1 MLQFTSQSDF
11 PEIYRIM
18 QASFPDD
25 EYRPYN
31 EQLAL
36 FQEPEYRIYYMP
48 VIELEGVV
56 NNSNGNSKIQAAGFL
71 AVWEFES
78 FIYIEHFA
86 VDPALRNSGTGS
98 AMLQELVKQYQKPIC
113 LEVELPEDELTRRR
127 IGFYERNGFV
137 FNEYP
142 YMQPPIS
149 KGKSP
154 VPLRIMTYRNE
165 ITREEFQKMK
175 EILYRRVYSMS
186 DAYLAEELG
195 EEYCRNFVNG
205 I

>member
-1 MLQFTSQSDF
+1 MLQRINETNF
-11 PEIYRIM
+11 PEIYRVM
-18 QASFPDD
+18 QASFSDD
-25 EYRPYN
+25 EYRPYD

-36 FQEPEYRIYYMP
+36 FEEPEYRIYYMP
-48 VIELEGVV
+48 
-56 NNSNGNSKIQAAGFL
+56 AGFL

-142 YMQPPIS
+142 YIQPPIS

-154 VPLRIMTYRNE
+154 VPLRIMTYGSA
-165 ITREEFQKMK
+165 ITQDTFEEMK
-175 EILYRRVYSMS
+175 RVLYQRVYK
-186 DAYLAEELG
+186 
-195 EEYCRNFVNG
+195 CTV
-205 I
+205 

>member
-11 PEIYRIM
+11 SEIYRIM
-18 QASFPDD
+18 QASFSDN
-25 EYRPYN
+25 EYRPYD

-36 FQEPEYRIYYMP
+36 FEEPEYRIYYMP
-48 VIELEGVV
+48 
-56 NNSNGNSKIQAAGFL
+56 AGFL

-142 YMQPPIS
+142 YIQPPIS

-154 VPLRIMTYRNE
+154 VPLRIMTYGE
-165 ITREEFQKMK
+165 AITRETFEAMK
-175 EILYRRVYSMS
+175 NVLYRSVYKYGVS
-186 DAYLAEELG
+186 
-195 EEYCRNFVNG
+195 
-205 I
+205 

>member
-1 MLQFTSQSDF
+1 MLQRINETNFT
-11 PEIYRIM
+11 EIYRIM
-18 QASFPDD
+18 QASFSDD
-25 EYRPYN
+25 EYRPYD

-36 FQEPEYRIYYMP
+36 FEEPEYRIYYMP
-48 VIELEGVV
+48 
-56 NNSNGNSKIQAAGFL
+56 AGFL
-71 AVWEFES
+71 AVWEFEF

-142 YMQPPIS
+142 YIQPPIS

-154 VPLRIMTYRNE
+154 VPLRIMTYKSE

-175 EILYRRVYSMS
+175 EILYRRVYKCE
-186 DAYLAEELG
+186 A
-195 EEYCRNFVNG
+195 R

>member
-1 MLQFTSQSDF
+1 MLQRINETNFR
-11 PEIYRIM
+11 EIYRIM

-25 EYRPYN
+25 EYRPYE

-48 VIELEGVV
+48 
-56 NNSNGNSKIQAAGFL
+56 AGFL
-71 AVWEFES
+71 AVWEFED
-78 FIYIEHFA
+78 FTYIEHFA
-86 VDPALRNSGTGS
+86 VDPALRNSGIGS

-113 LEVELPEDELTRRR
+113 LEIELPEDELTRRR

-154 VPLRIMTYRNE
+154 VPLRIMTYGSA
-165 ITREEFQKMK
+165 IPREKFEEMK
-175 EILYRRVYSMS
+175 EVLYRRVYK
-186 DAYLAEELG
+186 
-195 EEYCRNFVNG
+195 CTV
-205 I
+205 

>member
-11 PEIYRIM
+11 SEIYRIM
-18 QASFPDD
+18 QASFSDD
-25 EYRPYN
+25 EYRPYD

-36 FQEPEYRIYYMP
+36 FEKPEYRIYYMSA
-48 VIELEGVV
+48 IEMERV
-56 NNSNGNSKIQAAGFL
+56 SNHSTGNSTMHAAGFL

-78 FIYIEHFA
+78 FTYIEHFA
-86 VDPALRNSGTGS
+86 VDPVLRNSGTGS
-98 AMLQELVKQYQKPIC
+98 AMLQELVRKYQKQIC

-142 YMQPPIS
+142 YIQPPIS

-154 VPLRIMTYRNE
+154 VPLRVMTYGKG
-165 ITREEFQKMK
+165 ITRQAFEEMRKV
-175 EILYRRVYSMS
+175 LYRRVYK
-186 DAYLAEELG
+186 
-195 EEYCRNFVNG
+195 CG

>member
-1 MLQFTSQSDF
+1 MLQRINETNF

-18 QASFPDD
+18 QASFSDD
-25 EYRPYN
+25 EYRPYD

-36 FQEPEYRIYYMP
+36 FEEPEYRIYYMP
-48 VIELEGVV
+48 
-56 NNSNGNSKIQAAGFL
+56 AGFL

-142 YMQPPIS
+142 YIQPPIS

-154 VPLRIMTYRNE
+154 VPLRIMTYGSA

-175 EILYRRVYSMS
+175 EILYRRVYKCE
-186 DAYLAEELG
+186 AK
-195 EEYCRNFVNG
+195 

>member
-1 MLQFTSQSDF
+1 MLQRINETDF

-18 QASFPDD
+18 QASFSDD
-25 EYRPYN
+25 EYRPYD

-36 FQEPEYRIYYMP
+36 FEEPEYRIYYMP
-48 VIELEGVV
+48 
-56 NNSNGNSKIQAAGFL
+56 AGFL

-142 YMQPPIS
+142 YIQPPIS
-149 KGKSP
+149 KEKSP
-154 VPLRIMTYRNE
+154 VPLRIMTYRSE

-175 EILYRRVYSMS
+175 EILYRRVYKCE
-186 DAYLAEELG
+186 A
-195 EEYCRNFVNG
+195 R

>member
-1 MLQFTSQSDF
+1 MLQRINETNF

-18 QASFPDD
+18 QASFSGD
-25 EYRPYN
+25 EYRPYD

-36 FQEPEYRIYYMP
+36 FEEPEYRIYYMP
-48 VIELEGVV
+48 
-56 NNSNGNSKIQAAGFL
+56 AGFL

-142 YMQPPIS
+142 YIQPPIS

-154 VPLRIMTYRNE
+154 VPLRIMTYGE
-165 ITREEFQKMK
+165 AITRETFEAIKNV
-175 EILYRRVYSMS
+175 LYRSVYKYGVS
-186 DAYLAEELG
+186 
-195 EEYCRNFVNG
+195 
-205 I
+205 

>member
-1 MLQFTSQSDF
+1 MLQRINETNF

-18 QASFPDD
+18 QASFSDD
-25 EYRPYN
+25 EYRPYD

-36 FQEPEYRIYYMP
+36 FEEPEYRIYYMP
-48 VIELEGVV
+48 
-56 NNSNGNSKIQAAGFL
+56 AGFL

-142 YMQPPIS
+142 YIQPPIS

-154 VPLRIMTYRNE
+154 VPLRIMTYGE
-165 ITREEFQKMK
+165 AITRETFEAMK
-175 EILYRRVYSMS
+175 NVLYRSVYKYGVS
-186 DAYLAEELG
+186 
-195 EEYCRNFVNG
+195 
-205 I
+205 

>member
-1 MLQFTSQSDF
+1 MLQRINETNF

-18 QASFPDD
+18 QASFSDD
-25 EYRPYN
+25 EYLPYD

-36 FQEPEYRIYYMP
+36 FEEPEYRIYYMP
-48 VIELEGVV
+48 
-56 NNSNGNSKIQAAGFL
+56 AGFL

-142 YMQPPIS
+142 YIQPPIS

-154 VPLRIMTYRNE
+154 VPLRIMTYGSA
-165 ITREEFQKMK
+165 ITQDTFEEMK
-175 EILYRRVYSMS
+175 RVLYQRVYK
-186 DAYLAEELG
+186 
-195 EEYCRNFVNG
+195 CTV
-205 I
+205 

>member
-1 MLQFTSQSDF
+1 MLQRINETDF

-18 QASFPDD
+18 QASFSDD
-25 EYRPYN
+25 EYRPYD

-36 FQEPEYRIYYMP
+36 FEEPEYRIYYMP
-48 VIELEGVV
+48 
-56 NNSNGNSKIQAAGFL
+56 AGFL

-98 AMLQELVKQYQKPIC
+98 AMLKELVKQYQKPIC

-127 IGFYERNGFV
+127 IGFYKRNGFV

-142 YMQPPIS
+142 YIQPPIS

-154 VPLRIMTYRNE
+154 VPLRIMTYGE
-165 ITREEFQKMK
+165 AITRETFEAMK
-175 EILYRRVYSMS
+175 NVLYRSVYK
-186 DAYLAEELG
+186 YGVL
-195 EEYCRNFVNG
+195 
-205 I
+205 

>member
-1 MLQFTSQSDF
+1 MLQRINETDF

-18 QASFPDD
+18 QASFSDD
-25 EYRPYN
+25 EYRPYD

-36 FQEPEYRIYYMP
+36 FEEPEYRIYYMP
-48 VIELEGVV
+48 
-56 NNSNGNSKIQAAGFL
+56 AGFL

-86 VDPALRNSGTGS
+86 VDPALRNSGTG
-98 AMLQELVKQYQKPIC
+98 AMQHELVKQYQKPIC

-142 YMQPPIS
+142 YIQPPIS

-154 VPLRIMTYRNE
+154 VPLRIMTYRSE

-175 EILYRRVYSMS
+175 EILYRRVYKCE
-186 DAYLAEELG
+186 A
-195 EEYCRNFVNG
+195 R

>member
-1 MLQFTSQSDF
+1 MLQRINETNF
-11 PEIYRIM
+11 PEIYRVM
-18 QASFPDD
+18 QASFSDD
-25 EYRPYN
+25 EYRPYD

-36 FQEPEYRIYYMP
+36 FEEPEYRIYYMP
-48 VIELEGVV
+48 
-56 NNSNGNSKIQAAGFL
+56 AGFL

-142 YMQPPIS
+142 YIQPPIS

-154 VPLRIMTYRNE
+154 VPLRIMTYKSE

-175 EILYRRVYSMS
+175 EILYRRVYKCG
-186 DAYLAEELG
+186 A
-195 EEYCRNFVNG
+195 R

>member
-1 MLQFTSQSDF
+1 MLQRINETDF

-18 QASFPDD
+18 QASFSDD
-25 EYRPYN
+25 EYRPYD

-36 FQEPEYRIYYMP
+36 FEEPEYRIYYMP
-48 VIELEGVV
+48 
-56 NNSNGNSKIQAAGFL
+56 AGFL

-86 VDPALRNSGTGS
+86 VDPSLRNSGTGS
-98 AMLQELVKQYQKPIC
+98 AMLKELVIQYQKPIC

-142 YMQPPIS
+142 YIQPPIS

-154 VPLRIMTYRNE
+154 VPLRIMTYRSE

-175 EILYRRVYSMS
+175 EILYRRVYKCE
-186 DAYLAEELG
+186 A
-195 EEYCRNFVNG
+195 R

>member
-1 MLQFTSQSDF
+1 MLQRINETDF

-18 QASFPDD
+18 HASFSDD
-25 EYRPYN
+25 EYRPYD

-36 FQEPEYRIYYMP
+36 FEEPEYRIYYMP
-48 VIELEGVV
+48 
-56 NNSNGNSKIQAAGFL
+56 AGFL

-142 YMQPPIS
+142 YIQPPIS

-154 VPLRIMTYRNE
+154 VPLRIMTYRSE

-175 EILYRRVYSMS
+175 EILYRRVYKCE
-186 DAYLAEELG
+186 A
-195 EEYCRNFVNG
+195 R

>member
-1 MLQFTSQSDF
+1 
-11 PEIYRIM
+11 M
-18 QASFPDD
+18 Q
-25 EYRPYN
+25 
-31 EQLAL
+31 QAL
-36 FQEPEYRIYYMP
+36 
-48 VIELEGVV
+48 
-56 NNSNGNSKIQAAGFL
+56 L

-78 FIYIEHFA
+78 FTYIEHFA

-98 AMLQELVKQYQKPIC
+98 AMLQELVRKYQKQIC

-142 YMQPPIS
+142 YIQPPIS

-154 VPLRIMTYRNE
+154 VPLWVMTYGKG
-165 ITREEFQKMK
+165 ITRQAFEEMRKV
-175 EILYRRVYSMS
+175 LYRRVYK
-186 DAYLAEELG
+186 
-195 EEYCRNFVNG
+195 CG

>member
-1 MLQFTSQSDF
+1 MLQRINETNF

-18 QASFPDD
+18 QASFSDD
-25 EYRPYN
+25 EYRPYD

-36 FQEPEYRIYYMP
+36 FEEPEYRIYYMP
-48 VIELEGVV
+48 
-56 NNSNGNSKIQAAGFL
+56 AGFL

-142 YMQPPIS
+142 YIQPPIS

-154 VPLRIMTYRNE
+154 VPLRIMTYGRA
-165 ITREEFQKMK
+165 ITQDTFEEMK
-175 EILYRRVYSMS
+175 RVLYQRVYK
-186 DAYLAEELG
+186 
-195 EEYCRNFVNG
+195 CTV
-205 I
+205 

>member
-1 MLQFTSQSDF
+1 MLQRINETNF

-18 QASFPDD
+18 QASFSDD
-25 EYRPYN
+25 EYRPYD

-36 FQEPEYRIYYMP
+36 FEEPEYRIYYMP
-48 VIELEGVV
+48 
-56 NNSNGNSKIQAAGFL
+56 AGFL

-142 YMQPPIS
+142 YIQPPIS

-154 VPLRIMTYRNE
+154 VPLRIMTYGSA
-165 ITREEFQKMK
+165 ITQDTFEEMK
-175 EILYRRVYSMS
+175 SVLYQRVYKCTV
-186 DAYLAEELG
+186 YKFK
-195 EEYCRNFVNG
+195 EYS
-205 I
+205 

>member
-1 MLQFTSQSDF
+1 MLQRINETNF

-18 QASFPDD
+18 QASFSND
-25 EYRPYN
+25 EYRPYD

-36 FQEPEYRIYYMP
+36 FEEPEYRIYYMP
-48 VIELEGVV
+48 
-56 NNSNGNSKIQAAGFL
+56 AGFL

-142 YMQPPIS
+142 YIQPPIS

-154 VPLRIMTYRNE
+154 VPLRIMTYGE
-165 ITREEFQKMK
+165 AITRETFEAIKNV
-175 EILYRRVYSMS
+175 LYRSVYKYGVS
-186 DAYLAEELG
+186 
-195 EEYCRNFVNG
+195 
-205 I
+205 

>member
-1 MLQFTSQSDF
+1 MLQRINETNF

-18 QASFPDD
+18 QASFSDD
-25 EYRPYN
+25 EYRPYD

-36 FQEPEYRIYYMP
+36 FEEPEYRIYYMP
-48 VIELEGVV
+48 
-56 NNSNGNSKIQAAGFL
+56 AGFL

-142 YMQPPIS
+142 YIQPPIS

-154 VPLRIMTYRNE
+154 VPLRIMTYGSA
-165 ITREEFQKMK
+165 ITQDTFEEMK
-175 EILYRRVYSMS
+175 RVLYQRVYK
-186 DAYLAEELG
+186 YT
-195 EEYCRNFVNG
+195 V
-205 I
+205 

>member
-1 MLQFTSQSDF
+1 MLQRINETNF

-18 QASFPDD
+18 QASFSDD
-25 EYRPYN
+25 EYRPYD

-36 FQEPEYRIYYMP
+36 FEEPEYRIYYMP
-48 VIELEGVV
+48 
-56 NNSNGNSKIQAAGFL
+56 AGFL

-86 VDPALRNSGTGS
+86 VDPSLRNSGTGS
-98 AMLQELVKQYQKPIC
+98 AMLQELIKQYQKPIC

-142 YMQPPIS
+142 YIQPPIS

-154 VPLRIMTYRNE
+154 VPLRIMTYGE
-165 ITREEFQKMK
+165 AITRETFEAMK
-175 EILYRRVYSMS
+175 NVLYRSVYKYGVS
-186 DAYLAEELG
+186 
-195 EEYCRNFVNG
+195 
-205 I
+205 

>member
-1 MLQFTSQSDF
+1 MLQRINENNF

-25 EYRPYN
+25 EYRPYE

-36 FQEPEYRIYYMP
+36 FKEPEYRIYYTMAA
-48 VIELEGVV
+48 GQKGADD
-56 NNSNGNSKIQAAGFL
+56 NSDAYSTMQAAGFL
-71 AVWEFES
+71 AVWEFEN
-78 FIYIEHFA
+78 FTYIEHFA

-142 YMQPPIS
+142 YIQPPIS

-154 VPLRIMTYRNE
+154 VPLRIMTYGSA
-165 ITREEFQKMK
+165 IPRETFEEMR
-175 EILYRRVYSMS
+175 EVLYRRVYK
-186 DAYLAEELG
+186 
-195 EEYCRNFVNG
+195 CG

>member
-56 NNSNGNSKIQAAGFL
+56 NNSNGNCKIQAAGFL

-78 FIYIEHFA
+78 FTYIEHFA

>member
-1 MLQFTSQSDF
+1 MLQRINETNF

-18 QASFPDD
+18 QASFSDD
-25 EYRPYN
+25 EYRPYD

-36 FQEPEYRIYYMP
+36 FEEPEYRVYYMP
-48 VIELEGVV
+48 AIGMERVG
-56 NNSNGNSKIQAAGFL
+56 NHPTGNSTMHAAGFL

-78 FIYIEHFA
+78 FTYIEHFA

-98 AMLQELVKQYQKPIC
+98 AMLQELVRKYQKQIC

-142 YMQPPIS
+142 YIQPPIS

-154 VPLRIMTYRNE
+154 VPLRVMTYGKG
-165 ITREEFQKMK
+165 ITRQAFEEMRKV
-175 EILYRRVYSMS
+175 LYRRVYK
-186 DAYLAEELG
+186 
-195 EEYCRNFVNG
+195 CG

>member
-1 MLQFTSQSDF
+1 MLQRINETNF

-18 QASFPDD
+18 QASFSGD
-25 EYRPYN
+25 EYRPYD

-36 FQEPEYRIYYMP
+36 FEEPEYRIYYMP
-48 VIELEGVV
+48 
-56 NNSNGNSKIQAAGFL
+56 AGFL

-113 LEVELPEDELTRRR
+113 LEVELPEDELTHRR

-142 YMQPPIS
+142 YIQPPIS

-154 VPLRIMTYRNE
+154 VPLRIMTYKSE

-175 EILYRRVYSMS
+175 EILYRRVYKCE
-186 DAYLAEELG
+186 A
-195 EEYCRNFVNG
+195 R

>member
-1 MLQFTSQSDF
+1 MLQRINETDF

-18 QASFPDD
+18 QASFSDD
-25 EYRPYN
+25 EYRPYD

-36 FQEPEYRIYYMP
+36 FEEPEYRIYYMSA
-48 VIELEGVV
+48 IEMERV
-56 NNSNGNSKIQAAGFL
+56 SNHSTGNSTMHAAGFL

-78 FIYIEHFA
+78 FTYIEHFA
-86 VDPALRNSGTGS
+86 VDPVLRNSGTGS
-98 AMLQELVKQYQKPIC
+98 AMLQELVRKYQKQIC

-142 YMQPPIS
+142 YIQPPIS

-154 VPLRIMTYRNE
+154 VPLRIMTYGSA
-165 ITREEFQKMK
+165 ITQDTFEEMK
-175 EILYRRVYSMS
+175 RVLYQRVYK
-186 DAYLAEELG
+186 
-195 EEYCRNFVNG
+195 CTV
-205 I
+205 

>member
-1 MLQFTSQSDF
+1 MLQRINETDF

-18 QASFPDD
+18 QVSFSDD
-25 EYRPYN
+25 EYRPYD

-36 FQEPEYRIYYMP
+36 FEEPEYRIYYMP
-48 VIELEGVV
+48 
-56 NNSNGNSKIQAAGFL
+56 AGFL

-142 YMQPPIS
+142 YIQPPIS

-154 VPLRIMTYRNE
+154 VPLRIMTYGSA
-165 ITREEFQKMK
+165 ITQDTFEEMK
-175 EILYRRVYSMS
+175 RVLYQRVYK
-186 DAYLAEELG
+186 
-195 EEYCRNFVNG
+195 CTV
-205 I
+205 

>member
-1 MLQFTSQSDF
+1 MLQRINETNF

-18 QASFPDD
+18 QASFSDD
-25 EYRPYN
+25 EYRPYD

-36 FQEPEYRIYYMP
+36 FEEPEYRIYYMP
-48 VIELEGVV
+48 
-56 NNSNGNSKIQAAGFL
+56 AGFL

-86 VDPALRNSGTGS
+86 VDPAIRNSGTGS

-142 YMQPPIS
+142 YIQPPIS

-154 VPLRIMTYRNE
+154 VPLRIMTYGSA
-165 ITREEFQKMK
+165 ITQDTFEEMK
-175 EILYRRVYSMS
+175 RVLYQRVYK
-186 DAYLAEELG
+186 
-195 EEYCRNFVNG
+195 CTV
-205 I
+205 

>member
-11 PEIYRIM
+11 SEIYRIM
-18 QASFPDD
+18 QASFSDD
-25 EYRPYN
+25 EYRPYD

-36 FQEPEYRIYYMP
+36 FEEPEYRIYYMP
-48 VIELEGVV
+48 AIGMERVG
-56 NNSNGNSKIQAAGFL
+56 NHSTGNSTMHAAGFL

-78 FIYIEHFA
+78 FTYIEHFA
-86 VDPALRNSGTGS
+86 VDPDLRNSGTGS
-98 AMLQELVKQYQKPIC
+98 AMLQELVRKYQKQIC

-142 YMQPPIS
+142 YIQPPIS

-154 VPLRIMTYRNE
+154 VPLRVMTYGKG
-165 ITREEFQKMK
+165 ITRQAFDEMRKV
-175 EILYRRVYSMS
+175 LYRRVYK
-186 DAYLAEELG
+186 
-195 EEYCRNFVNG
+195 CG

>member
-1 MLQFTSQSDF
+1 MLQRINETNF

-18 QASFPDD
+18 QASFSDD
-25 EYRPYN
+25 EYRPYD

-36 FQEPEYRIYYMP
+36 FEEPEYRIYYMP
-48 VIELEGVV
+48 
-56 NNSNGNSKIQAAGFL
+56 AGFL

-142 YMQPPIS
+142 YIQPPIS

-154 VPLRIMTYRNE
+154 VPLRIMTYKSE

-175 EILYRRVYSMS
+175 EILYRRVF
-186 DAYLAEELG
+186 
-195 EEYCRNFVNG
+195 EYHTFLHHSQTSKFKNAVPHPHRA
-205 I
+205 

>member
-1 MLQFTSQSDF
+1 MLQQINETDF
-11 PEIYRIM
+11 SEIYRIM

-25 EYRPYN
+25 EYRLYN

-36 FQEPEYRIYYMP
+36 FEEPEYRIYYVP
-48 VIELEGVV
+48 VTGWEGSGD
-56 NNSNGNSKIQAAGFL
+56 NSHRNSAMHAAGFL

-78 FIYIEHFA
+78 FTYIEHFA

-98 AMLQELVKQYQKPIC
+98 AMLQELVRKYQKQIC

-142 YMQPPIS
+142 YIQPPIS

-154 VPLRIMTYRNE
+154 VPLRIMTYGSA
-165 ITREEFQKMK
+165 ITQDTFEEMK
-175 EILYRRVYSMS
+175 RVLYQRVYK
-186 DAYLAEELG
+186 
-195 EEYCRNFVNG
+195 CTV
-205 I
+205 

>member
-1 MLQFTSQSDF
+1 MLQRINETDF

-18 QASFPDD
+18 QASFSDD
-25 EYRPYN
+25 EYRPYD

-36 FQEPEYRIYYMP
+36 FEEPEYRIYYMP
-48 VIELEGVV
+48 
-56 NNSNGNSKIQAAGFL
+56 AGFL

-142 YMQPPIS
+142 YIQPPIS

-154 VPLRIMTYRNE
+154 VPLRIMTYRSE

-175 EILYRRVYSMS
+175 EILYSRVYKCE
-186 DAYLAEELG
+186 A
-195 EEYCRNFVNG
+195 R

>member
-11 PEIYRIM
+11 SEIYRIM
-18 QASFPDD
+18 QASFSDD
-25 EYRPYN
+25 EYRPYD

-36 FQEPEYRIYYMP
+36 FEEPEYRIYYMP
-48 VIELEGVV
+48 
-56 NNSNGNSKIQAAGFL
+56 AGFL

-142 YMQPPIS
+142 YIQPPIS

-154 VPLRIMTYRNE
+154 VPLRIMTYGE
-165 ITREEFQKMK
+165 AITRETFEAMK
-175 EILYRRVYSMS
+175 NVLYRSVYKYGVS
-186 DAYLAEELG
+186 
-195 EEYCRNFVNG
+195 
-205 I
+205 

>member
-11 PEIYRIM
+11 SEIYRIM
-18 QASFPDD
+18 QASFSDD
-25 EYRPYN
+25 EYRPYD

-36 FQEPEYRIYYMP
+36 FEEPEYRIYYMP
-48 VIELEGVV
+48 
-56 NNSNGNSKIQAAGFL
+56 AGFL

-142 YMQPPIS
+142 YIQPPIS

-154 VPLRIMTYRNE
+154 VPLRIMTYRSE

-175 EILYRRVYSMS
+175 EILYRRVYKCG
-186 DAYLAEELG
+186 A
-195 EEYCRNFVNG
+195 R

>member
-11 PEIYRIM
+11 SEIYRIM
-18 QASFPDD
+18 QASFSDD
-25 EYRPYN
+25 EYRPYD

-36 FQEPEYRIYYMP
+36 FEEPEYWIYYMP
-48 VIELEGVV
+48 AIGMERVG
-56 NNSNGNSKIQAAGFL
+56 NHSTGNSTMHAAGFL

-86 VDPALRNSGTGS
+86 VNPALRNSGTGS
-98 AMLQELVKQYQKPIC
+98 AMLQELVRKYQKQIC

-142 YMQPPIS
+142 YIQPPIS

-154 VPLRIMTYRNE
+154 VPLRIMTYGE
-165 ITREEFQKMK
+165 AITRETFEAMK
-175 EILYRRVYSMS
+175 NVLYRSVYKYGVS
-186 DAYLAEELG
+186 
-195 EEYCRNFVNG
+195 
-205 I
+205 

>member
-1 MLQFTSQSDF
+1 MLQRINETDF

-18 QASFPDD
+18 QASFSDD
-25 EYRPYN
+25 EYRPYD

-36 FQEPEYRIYYMP
+36 FEEPEYRIYYMP
-48 VIELEGVV
+48 
-56 NNSNGNSKIQAAGFL
+56 AGFL

-113 LEVELPEDELTRRR
+113 LDVELPEDELTRRR

-142 YMQPPIS
+142 YIQPPIS

-154 VPLRIMTYRNE
+154 VPLRIMTYRSE

-175 EILYRRVYSMS
+175 EILYRRVYKCE
-186 DAYLAEELG
+186 A
-195 EEYCRNFVNG
+195 R

>member
-1 MLQFTSQSDF
+1 MLQVTSQSDF

-25 EYRPYN
+25 EYRPYD

-36 FQEPEYRIYYMP
+36 FEEPEYRIYYRP
-48 VIELEGVV
+48 
-56 NNSNGNSKIQAAGFL
+56 AGFL

-154 VPLRIMTYRNE
+154 VPLRIMTYGNE

-175 EILYRRVYSMS
+175 EILYRRVYKCEAM
-186 DAYLAEELG
+186 G
-195 EEYCRNFVNG
+195 
-205 I
+205 